1 MNQEEVLFARVIR
14 YLLAHTFII
23 GYKNRVLYDFC
34 RNNMNKKKI
43 NNYLEK
49 MGYYIEVNEDFESV
63 QMLNTSDADNEIEVG
78 KNENLY
84 IFSKLEQFVLALC
97 WQYYYEHKYEE
108 EVVLSAK
115 ELRAKF
121 LSSYDAK
128 YKKDISEPLRTLK
141 YFNLINYRE
150 TNSDDF
156 AITIYPTILCVFDDS
171 KLKNIMMK
179 DAEEENMEDEEE

>member
-97 WQYYYEHKYEE
+97 WQYYYEH
-108 EVVLSAK
+108 
-115 ELRAKF
+115 
-121 LSSYDAK
+121 
-128 YKKDISEPLRTLK
+128 
-141 YFNLINYRE
+141 
-150 TNSDDF
+150 
-156 AITIYPTILCVFDDS
+156 
-171 KLKNIMMK
+171 
-179 DAEEENMEDEEE
+179 